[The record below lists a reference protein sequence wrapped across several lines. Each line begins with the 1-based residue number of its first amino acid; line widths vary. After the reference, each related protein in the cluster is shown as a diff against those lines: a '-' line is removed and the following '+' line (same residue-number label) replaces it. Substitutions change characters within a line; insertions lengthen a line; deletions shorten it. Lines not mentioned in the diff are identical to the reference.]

1 MTKEQ
6 AIEYAQVEVPN
17 ILPYLDHENILE
29 LCTQVL
35 NNNQTDSTSWNNE
48 GVAEGFM
55 DILGASDASF
65 DFIFQFNEK
74 LNEKSED
81 SLNDVPKQA
90 QRVISGNGASSE
102 MKQSPHPTSGSTLKT
117 SLTVNNVP
125 LRDSRKDLS
134 PETDA
139 KQPSKKSKNMKIENL
154 NEVESYLKTFELNSD
169 TANTKA
175 CNCQG
180 ARHGLFELVPNCLNC
195 GKIIC
200 MKEGKNSNNCSF
212 CKNELLPM
220 KERLKIIE
228 LLEKEK
234 ELLNQKNALQSSK
247 TAAKPAT
254 SNKKQVLKFQNN
266 KGGNFWESQE
276 KFFNQVEKEKAREK
290 KRAQV
295 LKDQEEK
302 EEQRKREEEDQDESL
317 REARKRLNTLL
328 HYQDTSAERTKIID
342 NASDYSIAGDVDGIW
357 GSGQERALMV
367 KRQQRNLKKLEKL
380 QKERSG
386 RDKVVVDISINKDGK
401 AVLRQKVRNEDNVV
415 YARDDEL
422 LNDEDEDVDTI
433 DVQEINELE
442 DMIRKGKEQKQSKLS
457 SAVWDFKKDQEQFKT
472 PVYTKTSIPTPHTDP
487 VVQWKNNK
495 VQINKEDSNLE
506 ENILAVL

>member
-6 AIEYAQVEVPN
+6 AVEYAQAEIPN
-17 ILPYLDHENILE
+17 ILPYLDRENIVE

-35 NNNQTDSTSWNNE
+35 NNNQAASTSWNNE
-48 GVAEGFM
+48 GIAEGFI

-65 DFIFQFNEK
+65 DFIFKFNEK
-74 LNEKSED
+74 LNETTKDPDNS
-81 SLNDVPKQA
+81 VPKEA
-90 QRVISGNGASSE
+90 RKASSGMVASSGKQQNPTATLNSSTRASSNITDE
-102 MKQSPHPTSGSTLKT
+102 PENPPHKDISLETEAKQST
-117 SLTVNNVP
+117 
-125 LRDSRKDLS
+125 
-134 PETDA
+134 
-139 KQPSKKSKNMKIENL
+139 KKSKNLKIENL

-169 TANTKA
+169 TPDSKA

-234 ELLNQKNALQSSK
+234 KLLNQKNNLQSNN
-247 TAAKPAT
+247 AAKPAT
-254 SNKKQVLKFQNN
+254 GNKKQVFKLQNN

-290 KRAQV
+290 KREQV
-295 LKDQEEK
+295 LKDQEEL
-302 EEQRKREEEDQDESL
+302 EEQRKREEEEQDESL
-317 REARKRLNTLL
+317 KEARKRLNTLL

-342 NASDYSIAGDVDGIW
+342 NASDYSIAGDVNGIW

-380 QKERSG
+380 QKERAG

-401 AVLRQKVRNEDNVV
+401 AVLRQKVRTDDNVV

-422 LNDEDEDVDTI
+422 LSDDDEDIVTN
-433 DVQEINELE
+433 DVQEIQELE
-442 DMIRKGKEQKQSKLS
+442 DMIRKGKEQKQNKLS
-457 SAVWDFKKDQEQFKT
+457 NSIWDFKKDQEQFKT
-472 PVYTKTSIPTPHTDP
+472 PVYTATSIATPHTNP

-495 VQINKEDSNLE
+495 VQISKEDSNLE